1 VDSVTILLELSRRK
15 LLVALALL
23 AAIAVGWIVAFKPS
37 FPPES
42 RRYEVGIAT
51 ARVLVDTPRSQF
63 VAVAP
68 KGSETLG
75 ERAKVLA
82 SLMVDGEVKDII
94 AKHAGLRSNQLIAI
108 GQTGDEGEA
117 AALGRDD
124 FALKTGVVVTS
135 DQAELPILRV
145 EAQAPDPQRAAKLAD
160 AAVAGLGE
168 YLDSKAAGEPVSQT
182 RRLRVAGLGPAQAH
196 AAARG
201 PGQLLGLGAAILV
214 FVTGCGA
221 ILVLSAMV
229 RGWRTAV
236 DLEEAFSAEDAAFAS
251 FFDGEGHENG
261 SDPHDLDAA
270 AAGRR

>member
-15 LLVALALL
+15 LLVALVALP
-23 AAIAVGWIVAFKPS
+23 AVAVGWVVAYKPS

-42 RRYEVGIAT
+42 RRYEVGIAH
-51 ARVLVDTPRSQF
+51 ARVLVDTPQSQF

-82 SLMVDGEVKDII
+82 SLMVDGQLKDVI
-94 AKHAGLRSNQLIAI
+94 AKRAGLRPNQLVTI
-108 GQTGDEGEA
+108 GPTGDEGGA

-135 DQAELPILRV
+135 DQAELPILKI
-145 EAQAPDPQRAAKLAD
+145 EAQAPEPQRAAELAD

-182 RRLRVAGLGPAQAH
+182 RRLRVSGTGPAEAH
-196 AAARG
+196 VSARG
-201 PGQLLGLGAAILV
+201 PGQLMGIGAAILV
-214 FVTGCGA
+214 FVAGCGA

-236 DLEEAFSAEDAAFAS
+236 DLEEAFSAEDAAFS
-251 FFDGEGHENG
+251 EFFDGEAHANG
-261 SDPHDLDAA
+261 SDPVGAG
-270 AAGRR
+270 AAGGR